1 MSLALATLIHEWR
14 RYLAAMIALGCAGLL
29 VLAFIGLFAG
39 IVKAATANVE
49 RARADIMV
57 LPPKTES
64 LVNANNTLP
73 TRIKPLIYLNPEV
86 VEVAALDGAG
96 GQWVNTPGPG
106 QKLVTTF
113 VGVNVVDTQP
123 GAVTLPVDYPENVRL
138 ALTEPGAIVVDKSA
152 LPRLGIK
159 VGGKGTINGHSV
171 YLRALLE
178 NYQNI
183 NNIDIVMSRD
193 TFQRLGLRDRGNA
206 MGGPLMVRIR
216 DPARAN
222 QVRDELNAASNHT
235 YRAWTR
241 DELSKANENALMKEQ
256 IIGVM
261 VVFIAVIGAG
271 IGVAITAMT
280 LRGAIL
286 ANIKEFATLRAL
298 GVSMGSLRLVV
309 LELSWWVGVVGLGAT
324 AILTSGVTL
333 LAGAAGLPMVYRPPV
348 VISVTVMLLTIA
360 ALSGL
365 ASLGML
371 KKSQPADL
379 LR

>member
-1 MSLALATLIHEWR
+1 MSLALATLIYEWR
-14 RYLAAMIALGCAGLL
+14 RYLAAIIALGCAGLL

-39 IVKAATANVE
+39 IVKAATANIE

-73 TRIKPLIYLNPEV
+73 TRIKPLIYMNPEV
-86 VEVAALDGAG
+86 VEVASLDGAG
-96 GQWVNTPGPG
+96 GQWVNAPEPGKK
-106 QKLVTTF
+106 QVTQF

-123 GAVTLPVDYPENVRL
+123 GAVTLPVDYPETVRM

-152 LPRLGIK
+152 LARLGIK
-159 VGGKGTINGHSV
+159 VGGKGTINGHTV
-171 YLRALLE
+171 RLRALLE

-183 NNIDIVMSRD
+183 NNIDIVMSRE
-193 TFQRLGLRDRGNA
+193 TFERLNLRDRGNA
-206 MGGPLMVRIR
+206 MGGPLMVRIK
-216 DPARAN
+216 DPERADI
-222 QVRDELNAASNHT
+222 VRDQLNAASHKT

-241 DELSKANENALMKEQ
+241 EELNRANEGAIMKEQ
-256 IIGVM
+256 IIGVI
-261 VVFIAVIGAG
+261 VVFIALIGTAIG
-271 IGVAITAMT
+271 IAITAMT

-298 GVSMGSLRLVV
+298 GVSMGSLRAIV
-309 LELSWWVGVVGLGAT
+309 LELSGWVGAVGLIAT
-324 AILTSGVTL
+324 AILTAGVTA

-348 VISVTVMLLTIA
+348 VIAVTVMLLVIA
-360 ALSGL
+360 ALSGIF
-365 ASLGML
+365 SLGML